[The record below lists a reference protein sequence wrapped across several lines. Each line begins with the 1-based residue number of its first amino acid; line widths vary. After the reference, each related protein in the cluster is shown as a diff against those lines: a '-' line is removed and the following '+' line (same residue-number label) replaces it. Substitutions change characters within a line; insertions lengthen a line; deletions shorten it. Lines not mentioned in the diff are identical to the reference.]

1 MLSNAKKA
9 WHVALAFVLA
19 TALALP
25 SLAFGLD
32 GKGDTSSAADG
43 TMSVYV
49 EDEAGSTALMKSY
62 TADEFA
68 ALAAEVDA
76 GYQYG
81 KNGSINLIAVNKMVT
96 FDKLIADAGASAYWK
111 AGAKLQFTCTDG
123 VYKKNVPTYEQ
134 INEPGYFYPER
145 SNTDS
150 ENVANPVEVPAGI
163 AIPGWYASVKT
174 AGETSADAL
183 AAALSKLDG
192 TITADNGAGDS
203 TKVGLG
209 IARDLSSSDE
219 NAVIDAG
226 WRLTGSVTSI
236 TIKAPA
242 GMSVKGISECTV
254 SGDATQYYT
263 GSAITPIT
271 VSDKEGN
278 LLSEGT
284 DYTIEYA
291 NNVSAGTASY
301 TITGAGAYVG
311 QLKGTFTIT
320 DKILNVQL
328 NGKTVKSYTAADLKS
343 KLSTDTQYYQ
353 QSNHGKIVGYAATD
367 YITFADLLADAGIDQ
382 YWTEGSNLQFICTDG
397 LYKKNQP
404 TYEDVADQNLLYP
417 NQTPTDENNTTDAV
431 EVPAILAFTYG
442 QANSDGATV
451 LDAAKSAAA
460 NMETYATAKVFRGWK
475 ATDGEISA
483 PGWRLATGVIDVNLQ
498 TTHASKIFSDVEK
511 GAWYEDAVTFC
522 NFNKLMT
529 GYSGTDLFGV
539 GNSLTRAEFATVLYR
554 IADPTGAAAV
564 DPSTVK
570 NATSLSDVED
580 GQFYT
585 PAANWAVANGV
596 ISGVDTDNGKEFQP
610 NTPVSRE
617 MVCTI
622 LARYLKAADGQS
634 TAKLDAMPDAA
645 SVSSWATNSVAWA
658 LNNGIINGFND
669 NGTLLVAPQMTLT
682 REMSAQIVANAS
694 YNNLL

>member
-9 WHVALAFVLA
+9 WHIALAFVLA
-19 TALALP
+19 TALSLP

-43 TMSVYV
+43 TMKVYV
-49 EDEAGSTALMKSY
+49 EDQAGNTALMKSY

-81 KNGSINLIAVNKMVT
+81 KNGNINLIAVNKMVT

-134 INEPGYFYPER
+134 VNEPGYFYPER

-150 ENVANPVEVPAGI
+150 ESVANPIEVPAGI

-183 AAALSKLDG
+183 ATALAKLDG
-192 TITADNGAGDS
+192 TITKDNGAGDS

-209 IARDLSSSDE
+209 IARDLSASDE

-226 WRLTGSVTSI
+226 WRLTGSVISV

-242 GMSVKGISECTV
+242 GMSVKGISDCVV
-254 SGDATQYYT
+254 SGDDMQYWT
-263 GSAITPIT
+263 GSTITPIT

-291 NNVSAGTASY
+291 NNVNAGTASY

-353 QSNHGKIVGYAATD
+353 QSNHDKIVGYAATD
-367 YITFADLLADAGIDQ
+367 YITFADLLDDAGIGQ
-382 YWTEGSNLQFICTDG
+382 YWTAGSNLQFICTDG

-404 TYEDVADQNLLYP
+404 TYEDVAEQNLLYP

-451 LDAAKSAAA
+451 LDAAKSAAGKMSA
-460 NMETYATAKVFRGWK
+460 HATAKVFRGWK

-483 PGWRLATGVIDVNLQ
+483 PGWRLATGVVNVNLQ
-498 TTHASKIFSDVEK
+498 TTHASKLFSDVEE
-511 GAWYEDAVTFC
+511 GAWYEEAVTFC

-529 GYSGTDLFGV
+529 GYAGTDTFGV
-539 GNSLTRAEFATVLYR
+539 GKSLTRAEFATVLYR
-554 IADPTGAAAV
+554 IAEPEAAKA
-564 DPSTVK
+564 DYAGVK
-570 NATSLSDVED
+570 NATSFPDVEG

-596 ISGVDTDNGKEFQP
+596 ISGVDTANGKEFQP

-622 LARYLKAADGQS
+622 LARYMKAADDQP
-634 TAKLDAMPDAA
+634 TAKLNAMPDAA
-645 SVSSWATNSVAWA
+645 SVSDWATNSVAWA
-658 LNNGIINGFND
+658 LNNGVINGYND
-669 NGTLLVAPQMTLT
+669 NGTLKVEPQMTLT
-682 REMSAQIVANAS
+682 REMAAQIVANAS
-694 YNNLL
+694 YKNML

>member
-9 WHVALAFVLA
+9 WHIALAFVLA
-19 TALALP
+19 TALSLP

-49 EDEAGSTALMKSY
+49 EDQAGNTALMKSY

-76 GYQYG
+76 G
-81 KNGSINLIAVNKMVT
+81 
-96 FDKLIADAGASAYWK
+96 
-111 AGAKLQFTCTDG
+111 
-123 VYKKNVPTYEQ
+123 
-134 INEPGYFYPER
+134 
-145 SNTDS
+145 
-150 ENVANPVEVPAGI
+150 
-163 AIPGWYASVKT
+163 
-174 AGETSADAL
+174 
-183 AAALSKLDG
+183 
-192 TITADNGAGDS
+192 
-203 TKVGLG
+203 
-209 IARDLSSSDE
+209 
-219 NAVIDAG
+219 
-226 WRLTGSVTSI
+226 WRLTGSVISV

-242 GMSVKGISECTV
+242 GMSVKGISDCVV
-254 SGDATQYYT
+254 SGDDMQYWT
-263 GSAITPIT
+263 GSTITPIT

-291 NNVSAGTASY
+291 NNVNAGTASY

-367 YITFADLLADAGIDQ
+367 YITFADLLDDAGIDQ
-382 YWTEGSNLQFICTDG
+382 YWTAGSNLQFICTDG

-404 TYEDVADQNLLYP
+404 TYEDVAEQNLLYP

-451 LDAAKSAAA
+451 LDAAKSAASTI
-460 NMETYATAKVFRGWK
+460 NKHATAKVFRGWK
-475 ATDGEISA
+475 ADETGTIDA
-483 PGWRLATGVIDVNLQ
+483 PGWRLATGVVNVNLQ
-498 TTHASKIFSDVEK
+498 TTHASKLFGDVEE
-511 GAWYEDAVTFC
+511 GAWYEEAVTFC

-529 GYSGTDLFGV
+529 GYAGTDTFGV
-539 GNSLTRAEFATVLYR
+539 GKSLTRAEFATVLYR
-554 IADPTGAAAV
+554 IADPTGAAV
-564 DPSTVK
+564 DPTTVK
-570 NATSLSDVED
+570 NTTKFSDVED

-585 PAANWAVANGV
+585 AAANWAVANGV
-596 ISGVDTDNGKEFQP
+596 IQGVDDAAFEP

-622 LARYLKAADGQS
+622 LARYMKAADGQS
-634 TAKLDAMPDAA
+634 TAKLNSMPDAA
-645 SVSSWATNSVAWA
+645 SVSDWAANSVAWA
-658 LNNGIINGFND
+658 LNTGVINGYND
-669 NGTLLVAPQMTLT
+669 NGTLKVEPQMTLT
-682 REMSAQIVANAS
+682 REMAAQIVANAS
-694 YNNLL
+694 YKNML

>member
-9 WHVALAFVLA
+9 WHIALAFVLA
-19 TALALP
+19 TALSLP

-43 TMSVYV
+43 TMNVYV
-49 EDEAGSTALMKSY
+49 EDQAGNTALMKSY

-76 GYQYG
+76 G
-81 KNGSINLIAVNKMVT
+81 
-96 FDKLIADAGASAYWK
+96 
-111 AGAKLQFTCTDG
+111 
-123 VYKKNVPTYEQ
+123 
-134 INEPGYFYPER
+134 
-145 SNTDS
+145 
-150 ENVANPVEVPAGI
+150 
-163 AIPGWYASVKT
+163 
-174 AGETSADAL
+174 
-183 AAALSKLDG
+183 
-192 TITADNGAGDS
+192 
-203 TKVGLG
+203 
-209 IARDLSSSDE
+209 
-219 NAVIDAG
+219 
-226 WRLTGSVTSI
+226 WRLTGSVISV

-242 GMSVKGISECTV
+242 GMSVKGISDCVV
-254 SGDATQYYT
+254 SGDETQYWT
-263 GSAITPIT
+263 GSTITPIT

-291 NNVSAGTASY
+291 NNVNAGTASY
-301 TITGAGAYVG
+301 TITGAGTYVG

-367 YITFADLLADAGIDQ
+367 YITFADLLDDAGIGQ
-382 YWTEGSNLQFICTDG
+382 YWTAGSNLQFICTDG

-404 TYEDVADQNLLYP
+404 TYEDVAEQNLLYP

-451 LDAAKSAAA
+451 LDAAKSAASA
-460 NMETYATAKVFRGWK
+460 MKTHATAKVFRGWK
-475 ATDGEISA
+475 ADETGTIDA
-483 PGWRLATGVIDVNLQ
+483 PGWRLATGVVNVNLQ
-498 TTHASKIFSDVEK
+498 TTHASKLLSDVEE
-511 GAWYEDAVTFC
+511 GAWYEEAVTFC

-529 GYSGTDLFGV
+529 GYAGTDTFGV
-539 GNSLTRAEFATVLYR
+539 GKSLTRAEFATVLYR
-554 IADPTGAAAV
+554 IADPTGAAV
-564 DPSTVK
+564 DPTTVK
-570 NATSLSDVED
+570 NTTKFSDVED

-585 PAANWAVANGV
+585 AAANWAVANGV
-596 ISGVDTDNGKEFQP
+596 IQGVDDAAFEP

-622 LARYLKAADGQS
+622 LARYMKAADGQS
-634 TAKLDAMPDAA
+634 TAKLNSMPDAA
-645 SVSSWATNSVAWA
+645 SVSDWAMNSVAWA
-658 LNNGIINGFND
+658 LNNGVINGYND

-682 REMSAQIVANAS
+682 REMAAQIVANAS
-694 YNNLL
+694 YKNML

>member
-9 WHVALAFVLA
+9 WHIALAFVLA
-19 TALALP
+19 TALSLP

-43 TMSVYV
+43 TMNVYV
-49 EDEAGSTALMKSY
+49 EDQAGNTALMKSY

-76 GYQYG
+76 G
-81 KNGSINLIAVNKMVT
+81 
-96 FDKLIADAGASAYWK
+96 
-111 AGAKLQFTCTDG
+111 
-123 VYKKNVPTYEQ
+123 
-134 INEPGYFYPER
+134 
-145 SNTDS
+145 
-150 ENVANPVEVPAGI
+150 
-163 AIPGWYASVKT
+163 
-174 AGETSADAL
+174 
-183 AAALSKLDG
+183 
-192 TITADNGAGDS
+192 
-203 TKVGLG
+203 
-209 IARDLSSSDE
+209 
-219 NAVIDAG
+219 
-226 WRLTGSVTSI
+226 WRLTGSVISV

-242 GMSVKGISECTV
+242 GMSVKGISDCVV
-254 SGDATQYYT
+254 SGDETQYWT
-263 GSAITPIT
+263 GSTITPIT

-291 NNVSAGTASY
+291 NNVNAGIASY

-343 KLSTDTQYYQ
+343 KLSADTQYYQ

-367 YITFADLLADAGIDQ
+367 YITFADLLDDAGISQ
-382 YWTEGSNLQFICTDG
+382 YWTAGSNLQFICTDG

-404 TYEDVADQNLLYP
+404 TYEDVAEQNLLYP

-451 LDAAKSAAA
+451 LDAAKSAASA
-460 NMETYATAKVFRGWK
+460 MKTHATAKVFRGWK
-475 ATDGEISA
+475 ADETGTIDA
-483 PGWRLATGVIDVNLQ
+483 PGWRLATGVVNVNLQ
-498 TTHASKIFSDVEK
+498 TTHASKLFDDVEE
-511 GAWYEDAVTFC
+511 GAWYEEAVTFC

-529 GYSGTDLFGV
+529 GYAGTDTFGV
-539 GNSLTRAEFATVLYR
+539 GKSLTRAEFATVLYR
-554 IADPTGAAAV
+554 IAEPEAAKA
-564 DPSTVK
+564 DYAGVK
-570 NATSLSDVED
+570 NATSLPDVEG

-596 ISGVDTDNGKEFQP
+596 ISGVDTANGKEFQP
-610 NTPVSRE
+610 NTSVSRE

-622 LARYLKAADGQS
+622 LARYMKAADDQP
-634 TAKLDAMPDAA
+634 TAKLNAMPDAA
-645 SVSSWATNSVAWA
+645 SVSSWAANSVAWA
-658 LNNGIINGFND
+658 LNNGVINGYND
-669 NGTLLVAPQMTLT
+669 NGTLKVEPQMTLT
-682 REMSAQIVANAS
+682 REMAAQIVANAS
-694 YNNLL
+694 YKNML

>member
-9 WHVALAFVLA
+9 WHIALAFVLA
-19 TALALP
+19 TALSLP

-43 TMSVYV
+43 TMNVYV
-49 EDEAGSTALMKSY
+49 EDQAGNTALMKSY

-76 GYQYG
+76 G
-81 KNGSINLIAVNKMVT
+81 
-96 FDKLIADAGASAYWK
+96 
-111 AGAKLQFTCTDG
+111 
-123 VYKKNVPTYEQ
+123 
-134 INEPGYFYPER
+134 
-145 SNTDS
+145 
-150 ENVANPVEVPAGI
+150 
-163 AIPGWYASVKT
+163 
-174 AGETSADAL
+174 
-183 AAALSKLDG
+183 
-192 TITADNGAGDS
+192 
-203 TKVGLG
+203 
-209 IARDLSSSDE
+209 
-219 NAVIDAG
+219 
-226 WRLTGSVTSI
+226 WRLTGSVISV

-242 GMSVKGISECTV
+242 GMSVKGISDCVV
-254 SGDATQYYT
+254 SGDDMQYWT
-263 GSAITPIT
+263 GSTITPIT

-291 NNVSAGTASY
+291 NNVNAGIASY

-343 KLSTDTQYYQ
+343 KLSADTQYYQ

-367 YITFADLLADAGIDQ
+367 YITFADLLDDAGISQ
-382 YWTEGSNLQFICTDG
+382 YWTAGSNLQFICTDG

-404 TYEDVADQNLLYP
+404 TYEDVAEQNLLYP

-451 LDAAKSAAA
+451 LDAAKSAASA
-460 NMETYATAKVFRGWK
+460 MKTHATAKVFRGWK
-475 ATDGEISA
+475 ADETGTIDA
-483 PGWRLATGVIDVNLQ
+483 PGWRLATGVVNVNLQ
-498 TTHASKIFSDVEK
+498 TTHASKLFGDVEE
-511 GAWYEDAVTFC
+511 GAWYEEAVTFC

-529 GYSGTDLFGV
+529 GYAGTDTFGV
-539 GNSLTRAEFATVLYR
+539 GKSLTRAEFATVLYR
-554 IADPTGAAAV
+554 IADPTGAAI
-564 DPSTVK
+564 DPTTVK
-570 NATSLSDVED
+570 NTTKFSDVED

-585 PAANWAVANGV
+585 AAANWAVANGV
-596 ISGVDTDNGKEFQP
+596 ISGVDTANGKEFQP

-622 LARYLKAADGQS
+622 LARYMKAADDQP
-634 TAKLDAMPDAA
+634 TAKLNAMPDAA
-645 SVSSWATNSVAWA
+645 SVSSWAANSVAWA
-658 LNNGIINGFND
+658 LNTGVINGYND
-669 NGTLLVAPQMTLT
+669 NGTLKVEPQMTLT
-682 REMSAQIVANAS
+682 REMAAQIVANAS
-694 YNNLL
+694 YKNML

>member
-9 WHVALAFVLA
+9 WHIALAFVLA
-19 TALALP
+19 TALSLP

-49 EDEAGSTALMKSY
+49 EDQAGNTALMKSY

-76 GYQYG
+76 G
-81 KNGSINLIAVNKMVT
+81 
-96 FDKLIADAGASAYWK
+96 
-111 AGAKLQFTCTDG
+111 
-123 VYKKNVPTYEQ
+123 
-134 INEPGYFYPER
+134 
-145 SNTDS
+145 
-150 ENVANPVEVPAGI
+150 
-163 AIPGWYASVKT
+163 
-174 AGETSADAL
+174 
-183 AAALSKLDG
+183 
-192 TITADNGAGDS
+192 
-203 TKVGLG
+203 
-209 IARDLSSSDE
+209 
-219 NAVIDAG
+219 
-226 WRLTGSVTSI
+226 WRLTGSVISV

-242 GMSVKGISECTV
+242 GMSVKGISDCVV
-254 SGDATQYYT
+254 SGDETQYWT
-263 GSAITPIT
+263 GSTITPIT

-291 NNVSAGTASY
+291 NNVNAGIASY
-301 TITGAGAYVG
+301 TISGAGAYVG

-367 YITFADLLADAGIDQ
+367 YITFADLLDDAGIGQ
-382 YWTEGSNLQFICTDG
+382 YWTAGSNLQFICTDG

-404 TYEDVADQNLLYP
+404 TYEDVAEQNLLYP

-451 LDAAKSAAA
+451 LDAAKSAASA
-460 NMETYATAKVFRGWK
+460 MNKHATAKVFRGWK

-483 PGWRLATGVIDVNLQ
+483 PGWRLATGVVNVNLQ
-498 TTHASKIFSDVEK
+498 TTHASKLFGDVEE
-511 GAWYEDAVTFC
+511 GAWYEEAVTFC

-529 GYSGTDLFGV
+529 GYAGTDTFGV
-539 GNSLTRAEFATVLYR
+539 GKSLTRAEFATVLYR
-554 IADPTGAAAV
+554 IADPTGAAV
-564 DPSTVK
+564 DPTTVK
-570 NATSLSDVED
+570 NTTKFSDVED

-585 PAANWAVANGV
+585 AAANWAVANGV
-596 ISGVDTDNGKEFQP
+596 IQGVDDAAFKP

-622 LARYLKAADGQS
+622 LARYMKAADGQS
-634 TAKLDAMPDAA
+634 TAKLNSMPDAA
-645 SVSSWATNSVAWA
+645 SVSDWAANSVAWA
-658 LNNGIINGFND
+658 LNTGVINGYND
-669 NGTLLVAPQMTLT
+669 NGTLKVEPQMTLT
-682 REMSAQIVANAS
+682 REMAAQIVANAS
-694 YNNLL
+694 YKNML